1 MLSAQ
6 DISVSFG
13 GTTLFEDLSFRIGG
27 GDRIGLV
34 GKNGAGKSTLLKLV
48 AREQTP
54 TTGHFSLEKSCSIGY
69 LPQDIDF
76 DKGRTVLKETY
87 QAFTEIIAL
96 EKQQERLTQA
106 IIERTDYDSES
117 YANLLVEQAEA
128 GEQYEILGGYTYQ
141 AKVER
146 VLKGLGFVED
156 DFDRQTD
163 TFSGGWRMRIEL
175 AKLLLKAHDI
185 LLLDEPTN
193 HLDIDSIVWLEQ
205 FLNKYKGAVILV
217 SHDKMFLDQV
227 TNRTMEIIQKKL
239 YDFKKPYSKY
249 LELRRELRE
258 KQLAA
263 QKNQEKK
270 IQQTEQLIE
279 RFRAKASKANMAQ
292 SLIKKLDKMD
302 RIEVDAEETESMK
315 LNFLLSTQPG
325 KVVIEANKLGKAYD
339 AHQVLT
345 HVDLLI
351 ERGSKIAFVGQNGQ
365 GKTTL
370 AKILVGELSCTGEL
384 QLGHNVELGYFAQDQ
399 SQQLNGTKTVLDTA
413 LEGATEENRK
423 TVRDLLGAF
432 LFRGEDVD
440 KKVAVLSGGERNR
453 LALCKLLLQ
462 PFNVLVMD
470 EPTNHLDLQ
479 SKAVL
484 KEALRKF
491 EGTLLLVSHDRDFL
505 NDLCDRVFEFKD
517 QKVKEFL
524 GGVSDYLE
532 HKKIGSLKELEQ
544 QKKEGNQKT
553 YSSKNNYK
561 NQKALKKLKNKI
573 SGIERAIKS
582 LEKWIKDTD
591 LELEI
596 NYDVTIQQQNF
607 FDTYQGRK
615 GELEKLYAQWE
626 DLESQIES
634 LN

>member
-205 FLNKYKGAVILV
+205 FLKKYKGAVILV

-315 LNFLLSTQPG
+315 LNFLLSKQPG

>member
-1 MLSAQ
+1 
-6 DISVSFG
+6 
-13 GTTLFEDLSFRIGG
+13 
-27 GDRIGLV
+27 
-34 GKNGAGKSTLLKLV
+34 
-48 AREQTP
+48 
-54 TTGHFSLEKSCSIGY
+54 
-69 LPQDIDF
+69 
-76 DKGRTVLKETY
+76 
-87 QAFTEIIAL
+87 
-96 EKQQERLTQA
+96 
-106 IIERTDYDSES
+106 
-117 YANLLVEQAEA
+117 
-128 GEQYEILGGYTYQ
+128 
-141 AKVER
+141 
-146 VLKGLGFVED
+146 
-156 DFDRQTD
+156 
-163 TFSGGWRMRIEL
+163 
-175 AKLLLKAHDI
+175 
-185 LLLDEPTN
+185 
-193 HLDIDSIVWLEQ
+193 
-205 FLNKYKGAVILV
+205 
-217 SHDKMFLDQV
+217 
-227 TNRTMEIIQKKL
+227 MEIIQKQL

-270 IQQTEQLIE
+270 IQRTEQLIE
-279 RFRAKASKANMAQ
+279 RFKAKASKANMAQ

-302 RIEVDAEETESMK
+302 RIKVDPEETDNIK
-315 LNFLLSTQPG
+315 LNFLVSTQPG
-325 KVVIEANKLGKAYD
+325 KVVIEANKLGKAYE
-339 AHQVLT
+339 ANQVLT

-384 QLGHNVELGYFAQDQ
+384 ELGYNVKLGYFAQDQ
-399 SQQLNGTKTVLDTA
+399 SQQLDGTKTVLDIA
-413 LEGATEENRK
+413 LEEATEENRK

-505 NDLCDRVFEFKD
+505 NDLCDRVFEFKN
-517 QKVKEFL
+517 QNVKEFL

-544 QKKEGNQKT
+544 QKTEGKQKT

-561 NQKALKKLKNKI
+561 NQKEFKKLKKKI

-596 NYDVTIQQQNF
+596 NYDQTIQQQNF
-607 FDTYQGRK
+607 FDNYQDRK

-626 DLESQIES
+626 DLELQLES

>member
-54 TTGHFSLEKSCSIGY
+54 TTGYFSLEKSCSIGY

-106 IIERTDYDSES
+106 VIERTDYDSES

-270 IQQTEQLIE
+270 IQQTEQLIQ

-302 RIEVDAEETESMK
+302 RIEVDPEETESMK

-399 SQQLNGTKTVLDTA
+399 SQQLNRTKTVLDTA

-423 TVRDLLGAF
+423 TVRDLLGVF

>member
-302 RIEVDAEETESMK
+302 RIEVDPEETESMK
-315 LNFLLSTQPG
+315 LNFLLSKQPG
-325 KVVIEANKLGKAYD
+325 KVVIEANKLGKAYE

-345 HVDLLI
+345 HADLLI

>member
-399 SQQLNGTKTVLDTA
+399 SQQLNGIKTVLDTA

-544 QKKEGNQKT
+544 QKKDENQKT

>member
-1 MLSAQ
+1 M
-6 DISVSFG
+6 
-13 GTTLFEDLSFRIGG
+13 
-27 GDRIGLV
+27 
-34 GKNGAGKSTLLKLV
+34 
-48 AREQTP
+48 
-54 TTGHFSLEKSCSIGY
+54 
-69 LPQDIDF
+69 
-76 DKGRTVLKETY
+76 
-87 QAFTEIIAL
+87 
-96 EKQQERLTQA
+96 
-106 IIERTDYDSES
+106 
-117 YANLLVEQAEA
+117 
-128 GEQYEILGGYTYQ
+128 
-141 AKVER
+141 
-146 VLKGLGFVED
+146 
-156 DFDRQTD
+156 
-163 TFSGGWRMRIEL
+163 
-175 AKLLLKAHDI
+175 
-185 LLLDEPTN
+185 
-193 HLDIDSIVWLEQ
+193 WLEQ
-205 FLNKYKGAVILV
+205 FLKKYKGAVILV

-227 TNRTMEIIQKKL
+227 TNRTMEIIQKQL

-302 RIEVDAEETESMK
+302 RIEVDPEETESMK
-315 LNFLLSTQPG
+315 LNFLLSKQPG
-325 KVVIEANKLGKAYD
+325 KVVIEANKLGKAYE

-544 QKKEGNQKT
+544 QKKDENQKT

>member
-227 TNRTMEIIQKKL
+227 TNRTMEIIQKQL

-315 LNFLLSTQPG
+315 LNFLLSKQPG

-370 AKILVGELSCTGEL
+370 AKILVGESSCIGEL

>member
-54 TTGHFSLEKSCSIGY
+54 TTGHFSLEKSCIIGY

>member
-54 TTGHFSLEKSCSIGY
+54 TTGHFSLEKSCIIGY

-96 EKQQERLTQA
+96 EKQQERLNQA

-146 VLKGLGFVED
+146 VLRGLGFVED

-205 FLNKYKGAVILV
+205 FLKKYKGAVILV

-227 TNRTMEIIQKKL
+227 TNRTMEIIQKQL

>member
-205 FLNKYKGAVILV
+205 FLKKYKGAVILV

-227 TNRTMEIIQKKL
+227 TNRTMEIIQKQL

-544 QKKEGNQKT
+544 QKKDENQKT

>member
-117 YANLLVEQAEA
+117 YVNLLVEQAEA

-227 TNRTMEIIQKKL
+227 TNRTMEIIQKQL

-302 RIEVDAEETESMK
+302 RIEVDPEETESMK
-315 LNFLLSTQPG
+315 LNFLLSKQPG
-325 KVVIEANKLGKAYD
+325 KVVIEANKLGKAYE

>member
-205 FLNKYKGAVILV
+205 FLKKYKGAVILV

-227 TNRTMEIIQKKL
+227 TNRTMEIIQKQL

-302 RIEVDAEETESMK
+302 RIEVDPEETESMK

-325 KVVIEANKLGKAYD
+325 KVVIEANKLGKAYE

-544 QKKEGNQKT
+544 QKKDENQKT

>member
-1 MLSAQ
+1 
-6 DISVSFG
+6 
-13 GTTLFEDLSFRIGG
+13 
-27 GDRIGLV
+27 
-34 GKNGAGKSTLLKLV
+34 
-48 AREQTP
+48 
-54 TTGHFSLEKSCSIGY
+54 
-69 LPQDIDF
+69 
-76 DKGRTVLKETY
+76 
-87 QAFTEIIAL
+87 
-96 EKQQERLTQA
+96 
-106 IIERTDYDSES
+106 
-117 YANLLVEQAEA
+117 
-128 GEQYEILGGYTYQ
+128 
-141 AKVER
+141 
-146 VLKGLGFVED
+146 
-156 DFDRQTD
+156 
-163 TFSGGWRMRIEL
+163 MRIEL

-227 TNRTMEIIQKKL
+227 TNRTMEIIQKQL

-270 IQQTEQLIE
+270 IQRTEQLIE
-279 RFRAKASKANMAQ
+279 RFKAKASKANMAQ

-302 RIEVDAEETESMK
+302 RIKVDPEETDNIK
-315 LNFLLSTQPG
+315 LNFLVSTQPG
-325 KVVIEANKLGKAYD
+325 KVVIEANKLGKAYE
-339 AHQVLT
+339 ANQVLT

-384 QLGHNVELGYFAQDQ
+384 ELGYNVKLGYFAQDQ
-399 SQQLNGTKTVLDTA
+399 SQQLDGTKTVLDIA
-413 LEGATEENRK
+413 LEEATEENRK

-505 NDLCDRVFEFKD
+505 NDLCDRVFEFKN
-517 QKVKEFL
+517 QNVKEFL

-544 QKKEGNQKT
+544 QKTEGKQKT

-561 NQKALKKLKNKI
+561 NQKELKKLKKKI

-596 NYDVTIQQQNF
+596 NYDQTIQQQNF
-607 FDTYQGRK
+607 FDNYQDRK

-626 DLESQIES
+626 DLELQLES

>member
-227 TNRTMEIIQKKL
+227 TNRTMEIIQKQL

>member
-205 FLNKYKGAVILV
+205 FLKKYKGAVILV

>member
-13 GTTLFEDLSFRIGG
+13 GTKLFEDLSFRIGG

-76 DKGRTVLKETY
+76 DKGRTVLQETY
-87 QAFTEIIAL
+87 KAFTEIIAL
-96 EKQQERLTQA
+96 EKHQERINQA
-106 IIERTDYDSES
+106 IIERTDYESES
-117 YANLLVEQAEA
+117 YANLLVDQAEV

-146 VLKGLGFVED
+146 VLKGLGFVEN

-227 TNRTMEIIQKKL
+227 TNRTMEIIQKQL

-270 IQQTEQLIE
+270 IQRTEQLIE
-279 RFRAKASKANMAQ
+279 RFKAKASKANMAQ

-302 RIEVDAEETESMK
+302 RIKVDPEETDNIK
-315 LNFLLSTQPG
+315 LNFLVSTQPG
-325 KVVIEANKLGKAYD
+325 KVVIEANKLGKAYE
-339 AHQVLT
+339 ANQVLT

-384 QLGHNVELGYFAQDQ
+384 ELGYNVKLGYFAQDQ
-399 SQQLNGTKTVLDTA
+399 SQQLDGTKTVLDIA
-413 LEGATEENRK
+413 LEEATEENRK

-505 NDLCDRVFEFKD
+505 NDLCDRVFEFKN
-517 QKVKEFL
+517 QNVKEFL

-544 QKKEGNQKT
+544 QKSEGKQKT

-561 NQKALKKLKNKI
+561 NQKEFKKLKKKI

-596 NYDVTIQQQNF
+596 NYDQTIQQQNF
-607 FDTYQGRK
+607 FDNYQDRK

-626 DLESQIES
+626 DLELQLES

>member
-205 FLNKYKGAVILV
+205 FLKKYKGAVILV

-302 RIEVDAEETESMK
+302 RIEVDPEETESMK
-315 LNFLLSTQPG
+315 LNFLLSKQPG
-325 KVVIEANKLGKAYD
+325 KVVIEANKLGKAYE

-544 QKKEGNQKT
+544 QKKDENQKT